1 MKLIELRDLLRNY
14 PLNSFIGTPKAMSIN
29 LDQFSLDIEQAF
41 SGSAKAYLYCLS
53 DLANHGDEFL
63 SDNSFVFCNYLSRLI
78 GTTCALRDMIQ
89 VEEDLT
95 NIFENELNWA
105 RGLAVRSMITIL
117 DKIIEELTIARH
129 QTKGS
134 RFVNRIRDKV
144 FLIMS
149 QKIPQ
154 ILYILTTIIAIE
166 SEQIPPSEIVLA
178 IGKGMQ
184 ASQTCR

>member
-1 MKLIELRDLLRNY
+1 MQLEELRDLLQNY
-14 PLNSFIGTPKAMSIN
+14 PLNSFIGTSKAISIN
-29 LDQFSLDIEQAF
+29 QDQIALDMEQAF
-41 SGSAKAYLYCLS
+41 SEAARGYLYGLS
-53 DLANHGDEFL
+53 DLVNHNDEFL
-63 SDNSFVFCNYLSRLI
+63 SDNPHMFCNYLSRLI
-78 GTTCALRDMIQ
+78 GTTCALRDTIQ
-89 VEEDLT
+89 IGENLA
-95 NIFENELNWA
+95 NIFESELTWA
-105 RGLAVRSMITIL
+105 RGLALRGMITIL
-117 DKIIEELTIARH
+117 DKIIEELIVARN

-134 RFVNRIRDKV
+134 RFINRIRDKV
-144 FLIMS
+144 FFIMS